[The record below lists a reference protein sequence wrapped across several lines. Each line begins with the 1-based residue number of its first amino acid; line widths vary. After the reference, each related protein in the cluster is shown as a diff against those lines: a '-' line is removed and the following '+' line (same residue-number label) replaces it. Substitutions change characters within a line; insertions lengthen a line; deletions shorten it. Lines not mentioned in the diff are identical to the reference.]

1 MVKKKNLEWPD
12 CSEAVVREHLSG
24 IVTEW
29 FTADTL
35 VFLEGEMGAG
45 KSTLARIVIEALCPG
60 AVSHGSPTFPLVQT
74 YLTLTG
80 MPVYH
85 IDLYR
90 LRDPS
95 ELEDSGILEQF
106 EEKGCLVLVE
116 WGSLF
121 KDVLRVYL
129 ESPGKVGK
137 KSLHIRIDSE
147 GAENL
152 RTYRIRT

>member
-12 CSEAVVREHLSG
+12 CSEPELRDRLAGMAGESFG
-24 IVTEW
+24 P
-29 FTADTL
+29 DTL

-45 KSTLARIVIEALCPG
+45 KSTLARLVIESLCPG

-74 YLTLTG
+74 YRTPSG

-90 LRDPS
+90 LRDPA

-106 EEKGCLVLVE
+106 EERGCLVLVE

-121 KDVLRVYL
+121 DQDLRIYR
-129 ESPGKVGK
+129 ETPERIGKR
-137 KSLHIRIDSE
+137 SLQIRIDSN
-147 GAENL
+147 GGDR
-152 RTYRIRT
+152 RTYRISG

>member
-12 CSEAVVREHLSG
+12 CSEAGLRDRLQEILGDSFG
-24 IVTEW
+24 P
-29 FTADTL
+29 DTL
-35 VFLEGEMGAG
+35 VFLEGQMGAG

-60 AVSHGSPTFPLVQT
+60 AMSHGSPTFPLVQT
-74 YLTLTG
+74 YRTPAG

-90 LRDPS
+90 LRNPS

-121 KDVLRVYL
+121 RDDLQVYR
-129 ESPGKVGK
+129 ETPERIGKRTVQ
-137 KSLHIRIDSE
+137 IRIDSE
-147 GAENL
+147 GGDL
-152 RTYRIRT
+152 RTYRISV

>member
-12 CSEAVVREHLSG
+12 CSEGVLRERLSG
-24 IVTEW
+24 IVAEW

-45 KSTLARIVIEALCPG
+45 KSTFARFVIEALCPG
-60 AVSHGSPTFPLVQT
+60 AISHGSPTFPLVQT
-74 YLTLTG
+74 YRTPSG

-90 LRDPS
+90 LRNSS

-106 EEKGCLVLVE
+106 EEKGGLVLVE

-121 KDVLRVYL
+121 MDDLRAYRETPERIGKRTVRI
-129 ESPGKVGK
+129 SIDPGNEED
-137 KSLHIRIDSE
+137 R
-147 GAENL
+147 
-152 RTYRIRT
+152 RTYRISG

>member
-1 MVKKKNLEWPD
+1 MVKKKNLVWPD
-12 CSEAVVREHLSG
+12 CSESGLRERLAG
-24 IVTEW
+24 ILEED
-29 FTADTL
+29 FGPDTL

-45 KSTLARIVIEALCPG
+45 KSTLARVVIESLCPG

-74 YLTLTG
+74 YRASTG

-106 EEKGCLVLVE
+106 EERGCLVLIE

-121 KDVLRVYL
+121 NEELLVYTEHPERIGKRALRITI
-129 ESPGKVGK
+129 ESGEDEV
-137 KSLHIRIDSE
+137 
-147 GAENL
+147 
-152 RTYRIRT
+152 RTYRITG